1 MISVLYVDDDT
12 ALLEG
17 CKLFLE
23 RRGEFSVNTES
34 SPRKALDTLR
44 AGGYDAVV
52 SDYQMPEMDGIEFL
66 QRLRKQHPALPFII
80 FTGKGRE
87 EIAIAAFE
95 NGADFYIQKGGD
107 PVAQFAELSR
117 KIRKSVEQRKAMEDE
132 FRKKNG
138 GPGAASDELSVTDGP
153 LRRNMEHQI
162 QNQQL
167 LRASETN
174 CRTPA
179 DISGHKHAEEA
190 LRMTNRKLQ
199 LLSSITRHDIR
210 NQVLALRS
218 ALDLIDPDHLDQD
231 TRKLIGIVR
240 KAAETIDGQIG
251 FTKEYEHLGIKE
263 PRWQNVREVF
273 RHATHYFLMCDISLA
288 MQADEYEI
296 FADPLLEKVFY
307 NLLDNALRH
316 GGNVTRISLSCH
328 ETDAGLKIF
337 MQDNGQG
344 VPDEDKLLIFEQD
357 FGRNTGLG
365 LFLSR
370 EILSITGISI
380 VETGTFG
387 NGAQFEFTVP
397 KGTYKFSGPGV
408 SS

>member
-12 ALLEG
+12 ALLIS

-23 RRGEFSVNTES
+23 RRGEFSVSTEP
-34 SPRKALDTLR
+34 SPGKALDTLR
-44 AGGYDAVV
+44 SGGYDAVV

-66 QRLRKQHPALPFII
+66 QRLRKEHPALPFII

-107 PVAQFAELSR
+107 PVAQFAELSH

-132 FRKKNG
+132 FRKKN
-138 GPGAASDELSVTDGP
+138 
-153 LRRNMEHQI
+153 
-162 QNQQL
+162 
-167 LRASETN
+167 
-174 CRTPA
+174 
-179 DISGHKHAEEA
+179 AEEA

-199 LLSSITRHDIR
+199 LLFSITRHDIR

-218 ALDLIDPDHLDQD
+218 ALDLIDTDPLDLD
-231 TRKLIGIVR
+231 TRKLIGIAL

-251 FTKEYEHLGIKE
+251 FTKEYEHLGVKE
-263 PRWQNVREVF
+263 PRWQNIREVF
-273 RHATHYFLMCDISLA
+273 RHATHNFLMCDISLDLP
-288 MQADEYEI
+288 ADGYEI

-316 GGNVTRISLSCH
+316 GGDVTRISLSCR
-328 ETDAGLKIF
+328 ETDGGLKIF

-344 VPDEDKLLIFEQD
+344 VPDENKLLIFEQN

-380 VETGTFG
+380 AETGRFG

-397 KGTYKFSGPGV
+397 KGTYKFTGSGAP
-408 SS
+408 S

>member
-1 MISVLYVDDDT
+1 MWEQGRGVFSDT
-12 ALLEG
+12 GELIALEG
-17 CKLFLE
+17 
-23 RRGEFSVNTES
+23 
-34 SPRKALDTLR
+34 
-44 AGGYDAVV
+44 
-52 SDYQMPEMDGIEFL
+52 
-66 QRLRKQHPALPFII
+66 
-80 FTGKGRE
+80 
-87 EIAIAAFE
+87 
-95 NGADFYIQKGGD
+95 YI
-107 PVAQFAELSR
+107 
-117 KIRKSVEQRKAMEDE
+117 
-132 FRKKNG
+132 
-138 GPGAASDELSVTDGP
+138 
-153 LRRNMEHQI
+153 
-162 QNQQL
+162 
-167 LRASETN
+167 
-174 CRTPA
+174 A

-251 FTKEYEHLGIKE
+251 FTKEYEHLGMKE
-263 PRWQNVREVF
+263 PRWQNIREVF
-273 RHATHYFLMCDISLA
+273 RHATHYFLMCDISLE
-288 MQADEYEI
+288 MLADEYEI

-337 MQDNGQG
+337 VQDNGRG
-344 VPDEDKLLIFEQD
+344 VPDEDKRLIFEQD

-380 VETGTFG
+380 VETGTSG
-387 NGAQFEFTVP
+387 NGAQFELTVP
-397 KGTYKFSGPGV
+397 KGTYKFTGLGASP
-408 SS
+408 